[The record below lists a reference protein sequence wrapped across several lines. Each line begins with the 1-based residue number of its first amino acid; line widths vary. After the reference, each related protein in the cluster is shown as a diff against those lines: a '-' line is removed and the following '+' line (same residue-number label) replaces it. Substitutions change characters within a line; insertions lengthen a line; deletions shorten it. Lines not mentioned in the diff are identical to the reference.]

1 MAAFGPPTNNF
12 YNKNTTTAIRND
24 DDGTT
29 LRSYI
34 YIKHFMS
41 FDCVIQKT
49 NIVKWPQINEIEMD
63 RGDTTQHIHTYG
75 GIYFL

>member
-12 YNKNTTTAIRND
+12 YNKNNKNTTTATRNDDDD

-49 NIVKWPQINEIEMD
+49 NILWNGHKLM
-63 RGDTTQHIHTYG
+63 R
-75 GIYFL
+75 